1 MELPEV
7 GHKVLRDKKQCQDYI
22 LYNPLFLR
30 VNFHAHPADVHVPVP
45 MRSASIGRLRKID
58 FFRSVYGVNNVQI
71 KKGTSILR
79 VIPYCQAEKR
89 LGMKLKL
96 PFSFG

>member
-45 MRSASIGRLRKID
+45 MRSASIGRLRKIG
-58 FFRSVYGVNNVQI
+58 FFRFVYAVNNVHV
-71 KKGTSILR
+71 KKETSILH
-79 VIPYCQAEKR
+79 VIQYWQVKKR
-89 LGMKLKL
+89 
-96 PFSFG
+96 

>member
-45 MRSASIGRLRKID
+45 MRNAYTERLRKID
-58 FFRSVYGVNNVQI
+58 FFRSVYGVNNVHV
-71 KKGTSILR
+71 KKETSILH
-79 VIPYCQAEKR
+79 VIQYWQVKKR
-89 LGMKLKL
+89 
-96 PFSFG
+96 